1 MSTPPT
7 NALGDKLFGFVL
19 GIENINHQMK
29 ILAEGKRK
37 IYDKVKE
44 EKLRSASVRRVIRY
58 RALDPTKSERDN
70 KEADQYLRS
79 IEQAEER
86 AKLSAAAKPDTTT
99 PRARDRAI
107 GGATG
112 EELYDEAQDETD
124 AFNPSLESETSPHE
138 PPPTKRWN
146 IGDIERNEEISII

>member
-1 MSTPPT
+1 MTEQLSQAAGDRLYAFARRIERI
-7 NALGDKLFGFVL
+7 NDQMKALG
-19 GIENINHQMK
+19 E
-29 ILAEGKRK
+29 EKRE
-37 IYDKVKE
+37 IYNEVKA
-44 EKLRSASVRRVIRY
+44 EKLRPVTVRRVVRY
-58 RALDPTKSERDN
+58 RATDPVKREKDN
-70 KEADQYLRS
+70 KEATQYLRA

-124 AFNPSLESETSPHE
+124 AFNPSLESETSPRE
-138 PPPTKRWN
+138 PTKRWN
-146 IGDIERNEEISII
+146 IGDIKRKEEISII

>member
-1 MSTPPT
+1 MTKELSQADADKLYSFVRKIELV
-7 NALGDKLFGFVL
+7 NDQMKALG
-19 GIENINHQMK
+19 E
-29 ILAEGKRK
+29 EKRE
-37 IYDKVKE
+37 IYSEVKA
-44 EKLRSASVRRVIRY
+44 EKLRPATVRRVIWY
-58 RALDPTKSERDN
+58 RATDPAKREKDN
-70 KEADQYLRS
+70 KEEAQYVRA

-124 AFNPSLESETSPHE
+124 AVNPSLESETSPHE
-138 PPPTKRWN
+138 PPPTKPGN
-146 IGDIERNEEISII
+146 NGDKLNEEYPPI

>member
-1 MSTPPT
+1 MSTPLT
-7 NALGDKLFGFVL
+7 NALGDKLCGFVL
-19 GIENINHQMK
+19 RIERINGQMK
-29 ILAEGKRK
+29 TLG
-37 IYDKVKE
+37 E
-44 EKLRSASVRRVIRY
+44 EKREIYSEVKAEKMRSATVRRVIRF
-58 RALDPTKSERDN
+58 RATDPTKRERDN
-70 KEADQYLRS
+70 KEAAQYLRA

-138 PPPTKRWN
+138 PPPTKRLN
-146 IGDIERNEEISII
+146 IGYIEPNEELSIF